1 MPNVKIQYIT
11 IEDIFFEIGNQ
22 LLSRNYPEVEYGDLI
37 NYFFYKRK
45 SPATK
50 TKVLATITETDH
62 LGYINNLLKLFVERM
77 LCDYSCFKVE
87 LRYEEKPYDSTDI
100 SNLIIDYDAYNPA
113 SDTTKDLVLK
123 EFNDFVM
130 RFSSFIAESL
140 ETWCKKLDI
149 YNEFDF
155 SDFLNNP
162 DKTITKQ
169 DIDTPRVAKT
179 RISERLLNDTPE
191 ETGDFT
197 GTGYANQYEKI
208 TNTENAATGT
218 NQFNSTVTELDY
230 KNILKNLNESLN
242 AVRNIYRQWLL
253 DFRTKVLID

>member
-1 MPNVKIQYIT
+1 
-11 IEDIFFEIGNQ
+11 
-22 LLSRNYPEVEYGDLI
+22 
-37 NYFFYKRK
+37 
-45 SPATK
+45 
-50 TKVLATITETDH
+50 
-62 LGYINNLLKLFVERM
+62 M
-77 LCDYSCFKVE
+77 LCDYSCFKIE
-87 LRYEEKPYDSTDI
+87 LRYEDKPYDSTDMA
-100 SNLIIDYDAYNPA
+100 NLLVDYTTYDPA
-113 SDTTKDLVLK
+113 TDTTKDAVLK

-155 SDFLNNP
+155 SYFLDNP
-162 DKTITKQ
+162 DKIITKQ

-179 RISERLLNDTPE
+179 RISQRLLNDTPE

-197 GTGYANQYEKI
+197 GEAYANQFEKI

-218 NQFNSTVTELDY
+218 NQFDSTISELDY